1 MAILLELILSIIAC
15 IQLHVTMLNVHGE
28 YSKYEAIREYKALK
42 AVVQNRDFFY
52 KWRQIYTV
60 DMCGRIDYCSW
71 ILRSF
76 GRSHITKQCACST
89 AGAIILPPFLRLRV
103 DGRKRFEYATC
114 GREFSKTEEK
124 TSVLKNIR
132 IRVDRALV
140 WKYCIVDRPGKICLT
155 TTGFEPT
162 HTTFGH
168 RPNSEPT
175 ELRGP
180 VGSNTDVI
188 FRNRV

>member
-15 IQLHVTMLNVHGE
+15 IQLHVTMLNVHRE

-42 AVVQNRDFFY
+42 AVIQSRDFFY
-52 KWRQIYTV
+52 KWRQIYTF

-89 AGAIILPPFLRLRV
+89 TGAIILPSFLRLRV

-114 GREFSKTEEK
+114 GREFFQKRRKKPPFSKISAYVWTGPQLK
-124 TSVLKNIR
+124 SVYPCMSPS
-132 IRVDRALV
+132 AC
-140 WKYCIVDRPGKICLT
+140 Y
-155 TTGFEPT
+155 
-162 HTTFGH
+162 
-168 RPNSEPT
+168 
-175 ELRGP
+175 
-180 VGSNTDVI
+180 
-188 FRNRV
+188 